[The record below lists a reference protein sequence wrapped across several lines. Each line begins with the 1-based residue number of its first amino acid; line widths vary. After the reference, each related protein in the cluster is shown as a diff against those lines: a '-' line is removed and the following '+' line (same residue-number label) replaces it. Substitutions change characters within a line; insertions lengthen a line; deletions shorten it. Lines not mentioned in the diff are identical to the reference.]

1 VIDAFIGTPAMIA
14 RGHGS
19 ALLRA
24 IAEQSVETEAGPAVL
39 MRFSPLGKKSA
50 QPAADI
56 RPRRETARIDTPACA
71 SYPAEPFFGQ
81 FSGP

>member
-1 VIDAFIGTPAMIA
+1 VIDAVIGTPATLA

-39 MRFSPLGKKSA
+39 LCASRRSGKKAPS
-50 QPAADI
+50 QLP
-56 RPRRETARIDTPACA
+56 T
-71 SYPAEPFFGQ
+71 
-81 FSGP
+81 